1 MPIDVYF
8 SFIAYACATTFL
20 PGPNNVLLL
29 ASAGQFGLRKC
40 VPLLLGIWTGLV
52 TVMLIAGGF
61 CSALGQLI
69 PRIAPYFKY
78 AGAAYILYLAW
89 KTLMR
94 KPVDENSADTS
105 RPLIF
110 RNGFLLQFLNVKVIM
125 LGLASYPGYFLP
137 YGKGPA
143 LVLLFAVTMTVC
155 CGTGNL
161 IWGAAGSIL
170 YRFYNKYYKAVNLF
184 MALLL
189 VYCALKIALS

>member
-94 KPVDENSADTS
+94 KPFSLLFFSAVFAVSGLVILKRSHGEKS
-105 RPLIF
+105 RPCLTEPS
-110 RNGFLLQFLNVKVIM
+110 RW
-125 LGLASYPGYFLP
+125 
-137 YGKGPA
+137 
-143 LVLLFAVTMTVC
+143 T
-155 CGTGNL
+155 
-161 IWGAAGSIL
+161 
-170 YRFYNKYYKAVNLF
+170 
-184 MALLL
+184 
-189 VYCALKIALS
+189 